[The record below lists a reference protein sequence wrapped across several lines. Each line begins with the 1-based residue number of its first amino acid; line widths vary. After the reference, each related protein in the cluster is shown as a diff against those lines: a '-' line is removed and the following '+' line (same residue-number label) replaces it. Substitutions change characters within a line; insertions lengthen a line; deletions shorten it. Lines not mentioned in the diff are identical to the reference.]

1 MKPPAQRTWHMA
13 DTAVTA
19 AVGLAAAAVLWQIS
33 YNLEYD
39 WEWSR
44 TMSYIASYEE
54 GGLRAGLIADGFITM
69 VRLLVLA
76 GLGAAVLGVALGVAG
91 NSRIAGLRL
100 LSAGYV
106 EFVRNQPLLVF
117 LFVFYYFISDRI
129 VPQGD
134 LGLGDG
140 FLARLLFGD
149 TARASELVSG
159 ALCLM
164 FYEAA
169 FVAEIVR
176 GGMQSVD
183 SGVVESGRALG
194 LRRMQVLRLIVLP
207 IALRRTVP
215 PLVSQTVLL
224 VKNSSVISVISVQEL
239 TFAALETANSI
250 DTFFE
255 PLLVAAFLY
264 FIICWPLTVIAGR
277 MELPAG
283 QQGLAA
289 R

>member
-1 MKPPAQRTWHMA
+1 MRAPAQSTWRVA
-13 DTAVTA
+13 DTLVMAAVALAVTA
-19 AVGLAAAAVLWQIS
+19 AFWQIS
-33 YNLEYD
+33 HNLKYD

-44 TMSYIASYEE
+44 TMSYIVNYGES
-54 GGLRAGLIADGFITM
+54 GLRAGLIADGFITM

-76 GLGAAVLGVALGVAG
+76 GIGAAALGVALGIAG

-100 LSAGYV
+100 LSTGYV

-117 LFVFYYFISDRI
+117 LFVFYYFISDMI

-134 LGLGDG
+134 LGVGDG
-140 FLARLLFGD
+140 FFARLLFGD

-176 GGMQSVD
+176 GGLQSVD
-183 SGVVESGRALG
+183 SGLVESGRALG
-194 LRRMQVLRLIVLP
+194 LRRLQVMRLIVLP

-250 DTFFE
+250 NTFFE

-264 FIICWPLTVIAGR
+264 FIICWPLTLIAGR

-283 QQGLAA
+283 QSGLA

>member
-1 MKPPAQRTWHMA
+1 MA
-13 DTAVTA
+13 DTLVTVAVA
-19 AVGLAAAAVLWQIS
+19 ALAIAVFLQIT
-33 YNLEYD
+33 YNFDYD

-44 TMSYIASYEE
+44 TMSYIVNYDES
-54 GGLRAGLIADGFITM
+54 GLRAGLIADGFITM
-69 VRLLVLA
+69 VRLLVIA
-76 GLGAAVLGVALGVAG
+76 GIGAAVLGVALGVAG

-106 EFVRNQPLLVF
+106 ELVRNQPLLVF

-134 LGLGDG
+134 LGIGDG
-140 FLARLLFGD
+140 FFAQLIFGD
-149 TARASELVSG
+149 TERASELVSG

-183 SGVVESGRALG
+183 PGVVESGRALG
-194 LRRMQVLRLIVLP
+194 LGRLQVLRLIVLP

-215 PLVSQTVLL
+215 PLVSQAVLL

-277 MELPAG
+277 MEFSSG
-283 QQGLAA
+283 QQASA
-289 R
+289 VK

>member
-1 MKPPAQRTWHMA
+1 MPAPAQSTWRVA
-13 DTAVTA
+13 DTLVTA
-19 AVGLAAAAVLWQIS
+19 AAALVVLAAFWQITH
-33 YNLEYD
+33 NLDYD

-44 TMSYIASYEE
+44 TLSYIASY
-54 GGLRAGLIADGFITM
+54 GDNGLRAGLIADGFITM
-69 VRLLVLA
+69 LRLLVLA
-76 GLGAAVLGVALGVAG
+76 GIGAAALGVVLGIAG

-100 LSAGYV
+100 LAAGYV

-117 LFVFYYFISDRI
+117 LFVFYYFISDQI

-140 FLARLLFGD
+140 FFAQLLFGD
-149 TARASELVSG
+149 TARASALVSG

-176 GGMQSVD
+176 GGLQSVD

-194 LRRMQVLRLIVLP
+194 LGRLQVLRLIVLP

-250 DTFFE
+250 NTFFE

-264 FIICWPLTVIAGR
+264 FIICWPLTLVAGR
-277 MELPAG
+277 LEMPASQPG
-283 QQGLAA
+283 QAG
-289 R
+289 